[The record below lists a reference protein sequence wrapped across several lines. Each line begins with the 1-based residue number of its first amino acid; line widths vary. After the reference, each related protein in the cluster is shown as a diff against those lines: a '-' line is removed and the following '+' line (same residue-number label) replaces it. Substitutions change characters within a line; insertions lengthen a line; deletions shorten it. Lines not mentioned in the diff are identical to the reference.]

1 RPGSLVRNA
10 ALNSLEDLLGECTVN
25 GRTVEPG
32 ADQALIQKFIGRE
45 ERYYRPKALPILEP
59 GGNVTGVV
67 LILSDV
73 TRQREQDELKRSVI
87 STVSHQLK
95 TPLTSIR
102 MALHLLLDEKI
113 GSLTEKQADLLIA
126 ARDDAEKLH
135 NILEDLLDISRL
147 ESGKLLTECCPAIQ
161 THILVLD
168 AVEPYRRTAQDKGV
182 VLNVELPDDL
192 PDVRADQMEVNHV
205 FANLLTNALAY
216 TPPGGTVTV
225 SAQAEERFVRF
236 FVSDSGVGIPDEY
249 REKVFDQFFRVPGQE
264 SRSGAGLGLSIA
276 RKIVEAHGGLIKA
289 DNREGGGSVFH
300 FTLPRAE
307 VGEKG

>member
-1 RPGSLVRNA
+1 
-10 ALNSLEDLLGECTVN
+10 
-25 GRTVEPG
+25 
-32 ADQALIQKFIGRE
+32 
-45 ERYYRPKALPILEP
+45 
-59 GGNVTGVV
+59 VTGVV

-73 TRQREQDELKRSVI
+73 TRQREQDELKSSVI

-102 MALHLLLDEKI
+102 MALHLLLEEKI
-113 GSLTEKQADLLIA
+113 GSLTDKQLDVLIA
-126 ARDDAEKLH
+126 AREDAEKLH

-147 ESGKLLTECCPAIQ
+147 ESGKLLKECCPAVQ
-161 THILVLD
+161 SHMLVLD
-168 AVEPYRRTAQDKGV
+168 AVEPYRRAAQDKGI
-182 VLNVELPDDL
+182 VLNVELADDL
-192 PDVRADQMEVNHV
+192 PNVRADQMEVNHV

-216 TPPGGTVTV
+216 TVPGGTIVV

-236 FVSDSGVGIPDEY
+236 LVSDSGVGIPKEY

-289 DNREGGGSVFH
+289 DKREGGGSVFH
-300 FTLPRAE
+300 FTLPRADL
-307 VGEKG
+307 GEEG